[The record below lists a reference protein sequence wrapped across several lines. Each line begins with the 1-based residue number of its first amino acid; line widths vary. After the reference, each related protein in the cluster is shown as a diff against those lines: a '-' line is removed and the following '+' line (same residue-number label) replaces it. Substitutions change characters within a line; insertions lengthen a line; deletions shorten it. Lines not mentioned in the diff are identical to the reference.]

1 MPCSGRLT
9 LSEASHWL
17 GPASPVPERL
27 SAVDAPV
34 VGGVPVTGVPVAGVP
49 VAGDAVVAGGVA
61 AVGRAL
67 VGGPVEGGC
76 DRRGRGAPG
85 GFGPGRAPAWPVAP
99 PWASVVG
106 RRHLDSGPCG

>member
-1 MPCSGRLT
+1 MPCSSHLT

-61 AVGRAL
+61 ALGRAL
-67 VGGPVEGGC
+67 VGGPVGVGC
-76 DRRGRGAPG
+76 DPRGRGAPG
-85 GFGPGRAPAWPVAP
+85 GFGASRAPPRPLAR
-99 PWASVVG
+99 PWAS
-106 RRHLDSGPCG
+106 